1 MLVAA
6 PRYTRGEEIANSV
19 IHGVGILLAIGGLG
33 VLTAFASIYGD
44 AWHIVSCSVFGFTLI
59 FQYATSTL
67 YHSIQLPSVKPILRI
82 LDHVAIFILI
92 AGTYTPFTLVNMRGP
107 WGWSIFGIIW
117 GLALVGIILEITPWR
132 RYRSISISLYLLMG
146 WAALTAIKPMISTVP
161 AGGLTLLFT
170 GGLAYTSGVIFYLW
184 RSLPYNHAIWHLF
197 VLAGSSL
204 HFFAVLFYVI
214 PLA

>member
-1 MLVAA
+1 MLVAV

-197 VLAGSSL
+197 VLVGSSL

>member
-6 PRYTRGEEIANSV
+6 PRYTRGEEIASSV

-92 AGTYTPFTLVNMRGP
+92 AGTYTPFTLVNMRGL

-117 GLALVGIILEITPWR
+117 GLALVGIILEVTPWR

>member
-6 PRYTRGEEIANSV
+6 PRYTRGEEIASSV

-82 LDHVAIFILI
+82 LDHAAIFILI
-92 AGTYTPFTLVNMRGP
+92 AGTYTPFTLVNMRGL